1 MALFGARGII
11 VVKCIWLVFILVGAY
26 STLGFVWD
34 LADTCNG
41 LIIIPNMI
49 ALIIMAKEVVQ
60 IKDDYWKKELPLY
73 QSEKAAKKGRK

>member
-1 MALFGARGII
+1 

-60 IKDDYWKKELPLY
+60 IKDDYWKRELPLY

>member
-1 MALFGARGII
+1 M
-11 VVKCIWLVFILVGAY
+11 FILVGAY

-60 IKDDYWKKELPLY
+60 IKDDYWKRELPLY
-73 QSEKAAKKGRK
+73 QSEKAGCAWMAR